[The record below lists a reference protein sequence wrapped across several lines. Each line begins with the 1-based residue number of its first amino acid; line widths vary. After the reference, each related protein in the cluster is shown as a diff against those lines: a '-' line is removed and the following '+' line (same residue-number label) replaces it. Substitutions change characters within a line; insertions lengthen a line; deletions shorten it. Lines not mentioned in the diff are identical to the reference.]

1 MSEESSW
8 TTDIDLILENIRTN
22 SITLSKEHKNNYFY
36 TKHVL
41 QYFKLPIIII
51 SAFNSAFSVALQPY
65 TEQQNISIINC
76 GLALL
81 CSIVGSIEIYLGLSK
96 RVEDEFLISKEY
108 YLLSINVYKILN
120 LEHANRPSDSR
131 IVLESFWNEYSKLI
145 DKSHLIDK
153 KVMDSLQPLPPGIPG
168 YLSAKQS
175 PHSSDNK
182 QPFSLND
189 IIV

>member
-8 TTDIDLILENIRTN
+8 TNDIDIILENIRTN
-22 SITLSKEHKNNYFY
+22 SITLSKEHKTKYFY
-36 TKHVL
+36 TKNIL

-65 TEQQNISIINC
+65 TAQQNISIINC

-108 YLLSINVYKILN
+108 YLLSINVYKILS
-120 LEHANRPSDSR
+120 LEHGNRPTDSR

-145 DKSHLIDK
+145 EKSHLIDK
-153 KVMDSLQPLPPGIPG
+153 KVLDSLQPLPTGISG
-168 YLSAKQS
+168 YLSVKQS
-175 PHSSDNK
+175 PSSDN
-182 QPFSLND
+182 QRDFTLND
-189 IIV
+189 TMV

>member
-8 TTDIDLILENIRTN
+8 TNDIDVILENIRTN
-22 SITLSKEHKNNYFY
+22 SITLSKEHKSKYFY

-65 TEQQNISIINC
+65 TAQQNISIINC

-81 CSIVGSIEIYLGLSK
+81 CSIIGSVEIYLGLSK
-96 RVEDEFLISKEY
+96 TVEDEFLISKEY
-108 YLLSINVYKILN
+108 YLLSINVYKVLS
-120 LEHANRPSDSR
+120 LEHGNRPSDSR
-131 IVLESFWNEYSKLI
+131 IVLEGFWNEYSRLI

-153 KVMDSLQPLPPGIPG
+153 RVLDSLQPIP
-168 YLSAKQS
+168 SALNTLINQS
-175 PHSSDNK
+175 PTASTKRLLS
-182 QPFSLND
+182 FSD